1 MVCESQCLV
10 HSRVDKG
17 KAKVHQRARP
27 MEDSIG
33 KSTHKFLEVK
43 KKKKTKP
50 NNNKSCDVPRT
61 VRKQE

>member
-10 HSRVDKG
+10 HSRVDNG

-43 KKKKTKP
+43 KKTKP
-50 NNNKSCDVPRT
+50 NNNKSFDVPRT